1 VTLRRI
7 EDVGIVIRVQDRA
20 AELAAFAALEHADI
34 RVVPDRAPSGVAGVR
49 IATSNVGEA
58 SLCVIV
64 TPATA
69 AACAAALGEVLG
81 RRVAG
86 VLTCEELD
94 RLPATVHGVA
104 AGILCVS
111 PRTVVIAADM
121 PEISDRG
128 RVVLELAAT
137 GASVP
142 EIAARLGVSSATVKR
157 ELSDLAALCGVSSRV
172 ELILRARTL
181 GLL

>member
-86 VLTCEELD
+86 V
-94 RLPATVHGVA
+94 
-104 AGILCVS
+104 S